1 MPFKNALSPKTNTRR
16 RCNAMK
22 VSSFLAVL
30 TLGAVAGVMMS
41 EFSPEIKKMLKKGKQ
56 QLGGN

>member
-1 MPFKNALSPKTNTRR
+1 
-16 RCNAMK
+16 MK
-22 VSSFLAVL
+22 VSSLLAVL

-41 EFSPEIKKMLKKGKQ
+41 EYSPEIKKMLKKGKQ

>member
-1 MPFKNALSPKTNTRR
+1 
-16 RCNAMK
+16 MK

-41 EFSPEIKKMLKKGKQ
+41 EYSPEIKKMLKKRQ
-56 QLGGN
+56 AAAWRQLNPIKRKAEIGFPFLV

>member
-1 MPFKNALSPKTNTRR
+1 
-16 RCNAMK
+16 MK

-41 EFSPEIKKMLKKGKQ
+41 EYSPEIKKMLKKASSSLAATESDKKEG
-56 QLGGN
+56 

>member
-1 MPFKNALSPKTNTRR
+1 MGSEMCIRDR
-16 RCNAMK
+16 

-41 EFSPEIKKMLKKGKQ
+41 EYSPEIKKMLKKGKQ